1 MITHGLVPIRL
12 ARYVIKTDLQKQGG
26 VFLTENNEYNPWEH
40 MKWELDLDSIEFIIS
55 AFCEYNKQEKT
66 EWSWPENFEEVS
78 TSLKSDKNLTLG
90 MKKDWL
96 IIAKF
101 ICENESITISENTF
115 TVIGKHGSMFRFDV
129 SIEHSRWLPPNSLSS
144 HATALGNIK
153 RDARNK
159 HILANHIANLE
170 ASAASWKIET
180 SCEEEWLGFH
190 DFPAH
195 MTGLELKQY
204 YGYSTCVFPSG
215 DSFIESLSLLLKL
228 LLEDEEIWNLLH
240 QQEFDRRKFNEEF
253 DRKWPN
259 GRPEDWMYL

>member
-1 MITHGLVPIRL
+1 
-12 ARYVIKTDLQKQGG
+12 
-26 VFLTENNEYNPWEH
+26 
-40 MKWELDLDSIEFIIS
+40 MKWELDFDSIEFIMS
-55 AFCEYNKQEKT
+55 AFNEYNKQANT
-66 EWSWPENFEEVS
+66 EWSWPEHIEEIS
-78 TSLKSDKNLTLG
+78 SSLKLDKNLTLK

-115 TVIGKHGSMFRFDV
+115 TVIGKHGSMFRFDA

-144 HATALGNIK
+144 HTTALENIK
-153 RDARNK
+153 RGANNK
-159 HILANHIANLE
+159 HILVNHTANLE
-170 ASAASWKIET
+170 ASTDSWKIET
-180 SCEEEWLGFH
+180 SSEEESLGFH

-195 MTGLELKQY
+195 MAGLELKQY
-204 YGYSTCVFPSG
+204 WGYSTCVFPSG
-215 DSFIESLSLLLKL
+215 DSFIESLLLLLKL

-240 QQEFDRRKFNEEF
+240 IQEFARRKALEEF

>member
-1 MITHGLVPIRL
+1 
-12 ARYVIKTDLQKQGG
+12 
-26 VFLTENNEYNPWEH
+26 
-40 MKWELDLDSIEFIIS
+40 MKWELDLDSIEFIMS
-55 AFCEYNKQEKT
+55 AFNEYNKQANT
-66 EWSWPENFEEVS
+66 EWSWPEHIEEIS
-78 TSLKSDKNLTLG
+78 SSLKLDKNLTLK

-115 TVIGKHGSMFRFDV
+115 TVIGKHGSMFRFDA

-144 HATALGNIK
+144 HTTALENIK
-153 RDARNK
+153 RGANNK
-159 HILANHIANLE
+159 HILVNHTANLE
-170 ASAASWKIET
+170 ASTDSWKIET
-180 SCEEEWLGFH
+180 SSEEESPGFH

-195 MTGLELKQY
+195 MAGLELKQY
-204 YGYSTCVFPSG
+204 WGYSTCVFPSG
-215 DSFIESLSLLLKL
+215 DSFIESLLLLLKL

-240 QQEFDRRKFNEEF
+240 LQEFARRKALEEF

>member
-1 MITHGLVPIRL
+1 
-12 ARYVIKTDLQKQGG
+12 
-26 VFLTENNEYNPWEH
+26 
-40 MKWELDLDSIEFIIS
+40 MKWELDFDSIEFIMS
-55 AFCEYNKQEKT
+55 AFNEYNKQANT
-66 EWSWPENFEEVS
+66 EWSWPEHIEEIS
-78 TSLKSDKNLTLG
+78 SSLKLDKNLTLK

-115 TVIGKHGSMFRFDV
+115 TVIGKHGSMFRFDA

-144 HATALGNIK
+144 HTTALENIK
-153 RDARNK
+153 RGANNK
-159 HILANHIANLE
+159 HILVNHTANLE
-170 ASAASWKIET
+170 ASTDSWKIET
-180 SCEEEWLGFH
+180 SSEEESPGFH

-195 MTGLELKQY
+195 MAGLELKQY
-204 YGYSTCVFPSG
+204 WGYSTCVFPSG
-215 DSFIESLSLLLKL
+215 DSFIESLLLLLKL

-240 QQEFDRRKFNEEF
+240 LQEFARRKALEEF

>member
-1 MITHGLVPIRL
+1 
-12 ARYVIKTDLQKQGG
+12 
-26 VFLTENNEYNPWEH
+26 
-40 MKWELDLDSIEFIIS
+40 MKWELDFDSIEFIMS
-55 AFCEYNKQEKT
+55 AFNEYNKQANT
-66 EWSWPENFEEVS
+66 EWSWPEHIEEIS
-78 TSLKSDKNLTLG
+78 SSLKLDKNLTLK

-115 TVIGKHGSMFRFDV
+115 TVIGKHGSMFRFDA

-144 HATALGNIK
+144 HTTALENIK
-153 RDARNK
+153 RGANNK
-159 HILANHIANLE
+159 HILVNHTANLE
-170 ASAASWKIET
+170 ASTDSWKIET
-180 SCEEEWLGFH
+180 SSEEESPGFH

-195 MTGLELKQY
+195 MAGLELKQY
-204 YGYSTCVFPSG
+204 WGYSTCVFPSG
-215 DSFIESLSLLLKL
+215 DSFIESLLLLLKL

-240 QQEFDRRKFNEEF
+240 IQEFARRKALEEF

>member
-1 MITHGLVPIRL
+1 MITHGLVSIKL
-12 ARYVIKTDLQKQGG
+12 ARYVIKIDLQEQGG

-40 MKWELDLDSIEFIIS
+40 MKWELDLDSIEFIMS
-55 AFCEYNKQEKT
+55 AFYEYNKHAKT
-66 EWSWPENFEEVS
+66 EWSWPENIEEIS
-78 TSLKSDKNLTLG
+78 SSLKLDKNLTLD

-96 IIAKF
+96 IIAKY
-101 ICENESITISENTF
+101 ICENESITISKNTF
-115 TVIGKHGSMFRFDV
+115 TVIGKHGSMFRFDA
-129 SIEHSRWLPPNSLSS
+129 SIEYSRWLPPNSLSS
-144 HATALGNIK
+144 HTTALGNIK
-153 RDARNK
+153 RDAKNK
-159 HILANHIANLE
+159 HIIGNHIANLE
-170 ASAASWKIET
+170 ASSASWKIET
-180 SCEEEWLGFH
+180 SSEEEWLGFH

-204 YGYSTCVFPSG
+204 WSYSTCVFPSG

-240 QQEFDRRKFNEEF
+240 QQEFARRKSNEEF